1 MNFHTA
7 IVISISAG
15 VILITAVAIAVAEL
29 LTIILTRICCK
40 EDGKLSRFSY
50 GCMVGIIKYC
60 EEMCFC

>member
-1 MNFHTA
+1 MNFHRA

-29 LTIILTRICCK
+29 LTIILTRKCCE
-40 EDGKLSRFSY
+40 EDEKLSRFSY
-50 GCMVGIIKYC
+50 GCMVGITKYY

>member
-29 LTIILTRICCK
+29 LTIILNRKCCE
-40 EDGKLSRFSY
+40 EDGKPSHFSY
-50 GCMVGIIKYC
+50 GCMVGIIKCC